1 MSTSWRETQLVWYD
15 GSTIQQDYD
24 LEQFIINRN
33 ILSIEYFGDSDY
45 LKLILEKE
53 TSPGQLCV
61 YLANRPIKLS
71 NIVSNSNKILKKL
84 QPEGILYLSINKF
97 LLVPEPQSVVVD
109 DYDDAIYNYITT
121 HVKSTL
127 IDYYSGKND
136 GGKKFNAVHP
146 LTRFYFQNANSI

>member
-1 MSTSWRETQLVWYD
+1 MITNWREIQLAWYG
-15 GSTIQQDYD
+15 GSTIQQDHD

-33 ILSIEYFGDSDY
+33 ISSIEYFGDSDY

-53 TSPGQLCV
+53 ISPGQLCV

-71 NIVSNSNKILKKL
+71 DIVSNSNKILKRL
-84 QPEGILYLSINKF
+84 QPEGVLYLSINKF

-109 DYDDAIYNYITT
+109 DYDDAIYNYLTT
-121 HVKSTL
+121 HIRATL
-127 IDYYSGKND
+127 IDYHSGKND

-146 LTRFYFQNANSI
+146 LTRFYFQNASPI